1 MAEIDDET
9 DTHAYFSGSFDSIFS
24 SISKNMFPLI
34 IYMQRQL
41 PVKGEN
47 DQDFPG
53 IISPT

>member
-1 MAEIDDET
+1 MAAIDDET

>member
-1 MAEIDDET
+1 MAAIDDET
-9 DTHAYFSGSFDSIFS
+9 DTQAYFSGSFDSIFS
-24 SISKNMFPLI
+24 SISKIMFPLI

-47 DQDFPG
+47 DQDIPA